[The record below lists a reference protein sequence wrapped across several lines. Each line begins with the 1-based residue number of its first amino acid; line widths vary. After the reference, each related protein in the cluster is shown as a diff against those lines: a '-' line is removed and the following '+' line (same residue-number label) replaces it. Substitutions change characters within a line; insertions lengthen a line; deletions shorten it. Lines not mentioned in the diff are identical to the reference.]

1 MAEAAGSSP
10 ASTTKFR
17 EEDMSSKEIFEKHT
31 VKVRGIAQRNMKLKN
46 YLLGCNR
53 LYIKGAIKAGR
64 RTFRMRWDDV
74 PKNKNS
80 PAEVIPY
87 NGDKSFHVDKAYME
101 RSLFPVDFKCFKS
114 LMTAHAFIQ
123 DYFAETEWKSLKDLA
138 KTQIGGEEVKA
149 YANDEYVYDF
159 SEEES
164 EDCYELEYE
173 WAKWANQKQEQKA
186 FCYKQEKPQEK
197 QNMNVIDS
205 VVQRNKTA
213 VTGAAALTAGKTINR
228 VVTKKVAPLLPEGVQ
243 AYADSAI
250 GRLVV
255 ANIIAAL
262 ADTYKG
268 TNSGKLRTASQF
280 MVESAVF
287 ELVDN
292 LQIDAVIS
300 DFLEDSTIQTAL
312 AEVVDET

>member
-1 MAEAAGSSP
+1 MKYG
-10 ASTTKFR
+10 
-17 EEDMSSKEIFEKHT
+17 EDYSYNKQLFEKHT

-53 LYIKGAIKAGR
+53 LYIKGAAKAGR
-64 RTFRMRWDDV
+64 RTFRMRWDV
-74 PKNKNS
+74 PKNRNS

-87 NGDKSFHVDKAYME
+87 NGDKSFQVDKAYME
-101 RSLFPVDFKCFKS
+101 RSLFPVDFKCFES
-114 LMTAHAFIQ
+114 LMTAHTFIQ
-123 DYFAETEWKSLKDLA
+123 EYFAETDWKSLKDLA
-138 KTQIGGEEVKA
+138 KAQIGVEEVTV

-159 SEEES
+159 SEQES

-173 WAKWANQKQEQKA
+173 WANWAKQKQEQKQKA
-186 FCYKQEKPQEK
+186 DCYKQEKSQEK
-197 QNMNVIDS
+197 RNMNVIDS

-228 VVTKKVAPLLPEGVQ
+228 VVIKKVAPLLPEGVQ